1 MAWPHHPCYK
11 RKAVLSETN
20 NLKLIDG
27 IGPDVENRLHRVGI
41 FTFAQLANLSPA
53 DIAAAI
59 AGLAGLSAG
68 RIVKQDWIGQARKL
82 AMELTTTETHE
93 DVDVIT
99 SNPVC

>member
-41 FTFAQLANLSPA
+41 FTFTQLANLSPA

-68 RIVKQDWIGQARKL
+68 RIVSRTGLDRHA
-82 AMELTTTETHE
+82 
-93 DVDVIT
+93 
-99 SNPVC
+99 S